1 MVLSVVLTVVR
12 ALVPQQSTAATLITG
27 GSAVLTCIAIVIG
40 LVLNRPPSRLPFLL
54 VLGATLS
61 GLIGNLI
68 LAYHLSQGV
77 VPYPSSSDIFWL
89 LNYPLL
95 AIGLMMLIRG
105 LSWRQDRAGI
115 LDTLIV
121 TVGLGLGIWLLFLQ
135 DLVQFDG
142 IPAATRLVTVAY
154 PLADLMILAAFIRF
168 FTSAARRTAIFWQ
181 LTASLLTLGVAH
193 IAWVWQNIHG
203 IYNDSASPVFV
214 LSGLLIGGAVLHP
227 SMATFGGGSVA
238 HTGEVTRTRVLL
250 IGSGCLLSPV
260 LLIVDGVLSDG
271 KADWLA
277 ASICCVAV
285 FGLVIGRMV
294 ELIRTVQD
302 QATQLE
308 AMAYLDALTG
318 IPNRRAWDME
328 LQRRL
333 AGARRQ
339 GRTLLVGLIDLDHF
353 KWYNDEHGHPKGDEL
368 LRGAALAWRGQLRTE
383 DLIAR
388 YGGEEFGLILT
399 CRLSDVDG
407 VMERLRRV
415 TPDGQAFSA
424 GLAQWTGVETAEQ
437 LVARADAALYS
448 AKRAGRDRTA
458 VSADPHLADVSFS
471 GVTSSSQ

>member
-1 MVLSVVLTVVR
+1 M
-12 ALVPQQSTAATLITG
+12 
-27 GSAVLTCIAIVIG
+27 
-40 LVLNRPPSRLPFLL
+40 
-54 VLGATLS
+54 
-61 GLIGNLI
+61 
-68 LAYHLSQGV
+68 
-77 VPYPSSSDIFWL
+77 VPYPSASDIFWL

-121 TVGLGLGIWLLFLQ
+121 TAGLGLGIWLLFLQ
-135 DLVQFDG
+135 DLVQLDG
-142 IPAATRLVTVAY
+142 IPAPTRLVTVAY

-193 IAWVWQNIHG
+193 IVWVWQNIHG

-227 SMATFGGGSVA
+227 SMATFGGASA
-238 HTGEVTRTRVLL
+238 THPGEVTRTRVLL
-250 IGSGCLLSPV
+250 IGSCCLLSPV
-260 LLIVDGVLSDG
+260 LLIIDGVVSG
-271 KADWLA
+271 GRADWLA

-285 FGLVIGRMV
+285 FGLVIARMV
-294 ELIRTVQD
+294 ELVRTVQD

-308 AMAYLDALTG
+308 AMAYVDALTG
-318 IPNRRAWDME
+318 IPNRRAWDIE
-328 LQRRL
+328 LHRRL

-339 GRTLLVGLIDLDHF
+339 GRTLLVGLMDLDHF
-353 KWYNDEHGHPKGDEL
+353 KRYNDEHGHPKGDEL

-399 CRLSDVDG
+399 CRLSDIDG

-424 GLAQWTGVETAEQ
+424 GLAQWTGVETVDQ

-458 VSADPHLADVSFS
+458 VSADPHLAHVSFS
-471 GVTSSSQ
+471 GGATGSGTPSATEV